1 MSLRS
6 ALTVSVAINALI
18 FVSTPGWAQEAVAP
32 PAGASTPAS
41 NAPAQPAAPAAESSP
56 PKESSAAATS
66 DIVVTG
72 SRVARQGFDAPTP
85 TIVLSSDLMNQ
96 RGATNVGDFLNEL
109 PSFRVSQST
118 QTNPQ
123 SSAQG
128 GQVYADL
135 RGLGSIRTLVL
146 VDGRRHVP
154 SAATGQVDINLVPT
168 ILVDRVEVVTGGASA
183 AYGSDAVS
191 GVVNI
196 ILDKKL
202 QGFKGDVSTGIS
214 NEGDN
219 WERRISLAFGT
230 EFSEGRGHIVIGG
243 DYVKSDGVDSYLAR
257 DWGRRDDE
265 LITFGANR
273 PAGTPSRL
281 YASGVSYTG
290 SPEGGVIIGPNAD
303 TNPANGKDVLR
314 GIGFLPGGGTYA
326 FNYGNDTG
334 SGSAYN
340 NTSKDGSFTRLGHAL
355 ILPEDRHV
363 VMTHL
368 DYDLSS
374 NISFFVEGSYARS
387 GASFNGPS
395 PRDTNT
401 TTIVIQRDN
410 AYLPASVAAIMAAN
424 NINSFSLGRANVDF
438 AQSFP
443 KNFNT
448 TERVVGGLNGKLGGG
463 WSWDAYYQYGR
474 NVFDSEID
482 NIRIEQNFKFA
493 FDAVVNPANGQV
505 TCRALVPGSSAYN
518 PIAAAGCVPVNLFGV
533 GSPSAAA
540 AAYINGTQFYKVT
553 TTQEVAAANL
563 RGNLFSTWAGPVAVA
578 VGGEYRVD
586 TNVGVVDS
594 LAEASAYN
602 FSNPKAFSGSFNTK
616 EGYVEALVPL
626 AKDSFLA
633 QSLDLNGA
641 VRYTDYSS
649 SGPVTTWKV
658 GGTWE
663 PVKGFKLRA
672 TRSRDIRA
680 PNASE
685 LFSFTSANS
694 TLLNTFSGQT
704 RSIPVINEPSASLE
718 PEKADTTT
726 AGFVFSPRF
735 LPGLNLSVDYFNID
749 IKGAIASY
757 GAQSLI
763 DSCFAETQ
771 RGAPGFF
778 CSFLSTTGTGA
789 ATVINS
795 VSVQLLNIAS
805 LKSSG
810 VDFDAS
816 YRTRLGAGTLTGR
829 FFGTYTAHL
838 ISDDGLGNGP
848 SFNAAGV
855 IQSKGSV
862 IDRAGQVGGFF
873 SGANNGATSVPHWQL
888 NGSLT
893 YADSLFSTTFQGRY
907 VGGGKLD
914 KTLVDPSEADYNPAS
929 PISVLNNDA
938 KGRFYLNWSGSV
950 NVIHDGNRK
959 VEFYVVINN
968 LTNVDP
974 PFPATQ
980 ISGIFDKLGRDYQA
994 GIRFAY

>member
-6 ALTVSVAINALI
+6 ALTVSVATSALA
-18 FVSTPGWAQEAVAP
+18 FAAMPAWAQEAVAP
-32 PAGASTPAS
+32 PAGAGTTAS
-41 NAPAQPAAPAAESSP
+41 SVPPEQAAPAAAAPSP
-56 PKESSAAATS
+56 DGSSAAS
-66 DIVVTG
+66 RGDIVVTG

-85 TIVLSSDLMNQ
+85 TVVLSSDLMNQ

-202 QGFKGDVSTGIS
+202 QGFKGDVSSGIS
-214 NEGDN
+214 NYGDN

-230 EFSEGRGHIVIGG
+230 EFAEGRGHIVIGG
-243 DYVKSDGVDSYLAR
+243 DYVKSDGVDSYLDR

-281 YASGVSYTG
+281 YASGVSYTS

-374 NISFFVEGSYARS
+374 NLSFFVEGSYARS
-387 GASFNGPS
+387 GATFNGPS

-410 AYLPASVAAIMAAN
+410 AYLPASVASIMAAN

-443 KNFNT
+443 KNYNT
-448 TERVVGGLNGKLGGG
+448 TERIVGGLNGKLGGG

-482 NIRIEQNFKFA
+482 NIRIEQNFRFA
-493 FDAVVNPANGQV
+493 YDAVVNPANGQV
-505 TCRALVPGSSAYN
+505 TCRALVPGSSTYN

-586 TNVGVVDS
+586 TDVGVVDA
-594 LAEASAYN
+594 LAQASAYN

-658 GGTWE
+658 GATWE

-685 LFSFTSANS
+685 LFSVHERQLDAAEHLQRPDQVDPRDQRAERQPGARKGGHHHGRFRLLPPVPAGAEPVGRLLQHQHQGRDRLVRRTGVDRQLLCGDS
-694 TLLNTFSGQT
+694 TRRAGLFLQLPVDHGNRRGDRHQHRVGPAPQYRLAEVERGRFRCKLPDPPRRRHAYRPVLRDLYRPSHLRRWSGQWALVQC
-704 RSIPVINEPSASLE
+704 RRGD
-718 PEKADTTT
+718 PEQ
-726 AGFVFSPRF
+726 GQRHRPCR
-735 LPGLNLSVDYFNID
+735 PGRRILLRREQRRHER
-749 IKGAIASY
+749 AALA
-757 GAQSLI
+757 AQRQPDL
-763 DSCFAETQ
+763 C
-771 RGAPGFF
+771 
-778 CSFLSTTGTGA
+778 
-789 ATVINS
+789 
-795 VSVQLLNIAS
+795 
-805 LKSSG
+805 
-810 VDFDAS
+810 
-816 YRTRLGAGTLTGR
+816 
-829 FFGTYTAHL
+829 
-838 ISDDGLGNGP
+838 
-848 SFNAAGV
+848 
-855 IQSKGSV
+855 
-862 IDRAGQVGGFF
+862 
-873 SGANNGATSVPHWQL
+873 
-888 NGSLT
+888 
-893 YADSLFSTTFQGRY
+893 
-907 VGGGKLD
+907 
-914 KTLVDPSEADYNPAS
+914 
-929 PISVLNNDA
+929 
-938 KGRFYLNWSGSV
+938 
-950 NVIHDGNRK
+950 
-959 VEFYVVINN
+959 
-968 LTNVDP
+968 
-974 PFPATQ
+974 
-980 ISGIFDKLGRDYQA
+980 
-994 GIRFAY
+994 RFAVLDDLSGPLCRRRQARQDVGRSHRGRLQSRIADLGPEQRRQGPLLSELVGLRECDP